1 MNIQPYVVINGKSS
15 REILGLMITTLP
27 PIVKPPI
34 RAEADAID
42 GRDGDV
48 ITRLGF
54 SAYDKPLGIALYGDY
69 DVDDVID
76 FFNQEGEII
85 FSNEPDKFYKFQ
97 QLEGIEFEKLIRYKT
112 AQIKLHCQPFK
123 YSVSEAEK
131 VFTFSSSES
140 SGELSIRN
148 VGNYYAKPTIK
159 LTGSGNINLSLN
171 GAEVML
177 IDMSSDGV
185 IILNTD
191 EMNAYNPDGIL
202 KNRKTTGN
210 MEHLF
215 FKIGKNVLSYT
226 GNITQI
232 SISNFSRWI

>member
-15 REILGLMITTLP
+15 RDVIGLLITSLP
-27 PIVKPPI
+27 PIVKPPM
-34 RAEADAID
+34 RAQAEEID
-42 GRDGDV
+42 GRDGDI
-48 ITRLGF
+48 ITELGF
-54 SAYDKPLGIALYGDY
+54 SAYDTPLGIALHGDF

-76 FFNQEGEII
+76 FFNQSGKIT
-85 FSNEPDKFYKFQ
+85 FSNEPDKFYYFKL
-97 QLEGIEFEKLIRYKT
+97 LEGIEFEKLIRYKT
-112 AQIKLHCQPFK
+112 AKLKLHCQPFK

-131 VFTFSSSES
+131 VFDFSSSGS
-140 SGELSIRN
+140 TGELAIRN

-171 GAEVML
+171 GAEVL
-177 IDMSSDGV
+177 LVDMSSDGV

-191 EMNAYNPDGIL
+191 DLNAYNPDGIL

-210 MEHLF
+210 LEHLY
-215 FKIGKNVLSYT
+215 FKTGKNVLSFT

-232 SISNFSRWI
+232 SIANYSRWI